1 VSNRKLLGLLERAG
15 EFLAPLVALRDGI
28 LVIGAG
34 CYLLGYAAWS
44 LYAWANHLGLL
55 PLLSAQYVVAGATT
69 GVYIVLALFIARGMW
84 LLRAR
89 LPVWLD
95 ANVQWKLTIRWAISV
110 VSSLALIIGML
121 SSVFAADA
129 AVTVICMYVFA
140 FGAFLTVRLPQLPA
154 WLQRV
159 NGSLARMPGAKAYGF
174 LFDLVLNPG
183 TMDGLGKFYGM
194 IFSALI
200 PFLFLLLAIVTFVL
214 LPQELGGARPACAFL
229 DVDWS
234 MVSDETKTAL
244 LAQPAETHPRVAR
257 SVQVDVLFAGGDT
270 ILVRRRAPQPGEASR
285 VHEISAK
292 LITARV
298 GCD

>member
-1 VSNRKLLGLLERAG
+1 MLERAG

-55 PLLSAQYVVAGATT
+55 PLLSAQFVVAGATI
-69 GVYIVLALFIARGMW
+69 GVYIVLAFSIARGMW

-89 LPVWLD
+89 LQVWLD

-110 VSSLALIIGML
+110 VSSLALVIGMV
-121 SSVFAADA
+121 SSVFSADA
-129 AVTVICMYVFA
+129 ALTVICMYVFA

-183 TMDGLGKFYGM
+183 TLDGLGKFYGV
-194 IFSALI
+194 IFSVLI
-200 PFLFLLLAIVTFVL
+200 PFLFLLLALVTFVL

-234 MVSDETKTAL
+234 MVSNETRTAL
-244 LAQPAETHPRVAR
+244 LAQPTETHPRVAR

-270 ILVRRRAPQPGEASR
+270 ILVRRRVPLAGEAGP